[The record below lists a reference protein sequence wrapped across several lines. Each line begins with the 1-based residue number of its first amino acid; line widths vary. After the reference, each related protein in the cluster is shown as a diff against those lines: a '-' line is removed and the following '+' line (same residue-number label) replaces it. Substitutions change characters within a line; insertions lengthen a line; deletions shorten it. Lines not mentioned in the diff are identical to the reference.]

1 MSVYS
6 ASKAAVRS
14 LARTLGAE
22 LTQRGIRVNAISPG
36 PVATPMMS
44 KLQEHSR
51 RDRTDLAELVSDMQS
66 QLTIGRVST
75 AAEIAGVVLFLA
87 SAESS
92 YMLGADVV
100 VDGGVAMI

>member
-1 MSVYS
+1 
-6 ASKAAVRS
+6 
-14 LARTLGAE
+14 
-22 LTQRGIRVNAISPG
+22 
-36 PVATPMMS
+36 
-44 KLQEHSR
+44 
-51 RDRTDLAELVSDMQS
+51 MQS

-87 SAESS
+87 SADSS

>member
-1 MSVYS
+1 
-6 ASKAAVRS
+6 
-14 LARTLGAE
+14 
-22 LTQRGIRVNAISPG
+22 
-36 PVATPMMS
+36 MMS
-44 KLQEHSR
+44 KLQEHSSL
-51 RDRTDLAELVSDMQS
+51 DRTALAELVSDMQS

-87 SAESS
+87 SADSS